1 MLVVKPTIY
10 GTQKYIVSHMKL
22 RLSLY
27 NGFTLN
33 DHHPQSTFASLTSLV
48 SSSSSSC
55 C

>member
-27 NGFTLN
+27 NGLN